1 MNNKLSAYLEKARY
15 NLAKE
20 GHFLSISDRELS
32 VLLGLNPSA
41 VNQWRKRNTY
51 PEPETM
57 MLIAYYG
64 KQNIARALMDL
75 QFWKSEGRAKEAY
88 EIMGLFVSKHFAFK
102 DDIITS
108 WMHETMKENLEKLK
122 KTAAAI
128 FVIFVASSAVSPAL
142 AADPVSNP
150 KSVTVYYD
158 K

>member
-1 MNNKLSAYLEKARY
+1 MNNKMSGYLEKARY

-20 GHFLSISDRELS
+20 GHFISISDRELS

-102 DDIITS
+102 DDIITA
-108 WMHETMKENLEKLK
+108 WMHETLKQNLEKLK
-122 KTAAAI
+122 KTAAAV
-128 FVIFVASSAVSPAL
+128 FVISMVFSAVSPAL
-142 AADPVSNP
+142 AADRASNP
-150 KSVTVYYD
+150 KCVSVYYG